1 MSENTELVDKSLEI
15 LKDRLKGEDIGIDN
29 IMKIV
34 KLSME
39 VVEVTALKG
48 VEQKNLCVL
57 LVRRVVEDAPIT
69 DDKEKLLLDMID
81 SGILGNT
88 IDLVVAATKGEL
100 GLNDVL
106 TVAAGCCASFFKKTA
121 K

>member
-39 VVEVTALKG
+39 VVEVTAAGKYKIADKMALIKNKKG
-48 VEQKNLCVL
+48 EVL
-57 LVRRVVEDAPIT
+57 RENR
-69 DDKEKLLLDMID
+69 DKEIFLPFNSEYSLLIKNNNNKRLHVP
-81 SGILGNT
+81 L
-88 IDLVVAATKGEL
+88 
-100 GLNDVL
+100 
-106 TVAAGCCASFFKKTA
+106 
-121 K
+121 